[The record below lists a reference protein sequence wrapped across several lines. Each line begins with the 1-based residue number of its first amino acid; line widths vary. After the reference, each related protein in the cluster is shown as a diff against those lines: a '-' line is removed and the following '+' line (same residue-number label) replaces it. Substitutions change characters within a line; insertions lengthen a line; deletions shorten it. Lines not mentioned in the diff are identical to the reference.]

1 MPHSDIRV
9 CAVTKRYR
17 GSATSAL
24 RGVDID
30 ARRGEFLGLLG
41 PNGAGKT
48 TLLSIITGVLRPS
61 TGTVEVR
68 GAGMHAD
75 RRRAL
80 SAMGFVPQEIALY
93 GTLTARENLAYFG
106 RLQGLD
112 RATLAARSA
121 ELLERTG
128 LATRADEPVRQWSGG
143 MQRRLNL
150 ITALLHDPAVLV
162 LDEPTVGI
170 DVQSR
175 TAIWEELQA
184 INARGTTVLY
194 SSHHLEEAERLCS
207 RVVIIDHG
215 QVAGEIADMRTRSG
229 QERLEETFLRIT
241 GRALRDDPA

>member
-1 MPHSDIRV
+1 MEQPDIRV
-9 CAVTKRYR
+9 RSVTKRYR
-17 GSATSAL
+17 GAASEAL

-30 ARRGEFLGLLG
+30 VLPGEFFGLLG

-48 TLLSIITGVLRPS
+48 TLLSIITGVLGPT
-61 TGTVEVR
+61 TGSVEVKGVTMR
-68 GAGMHAD
+68 ANKG
-75 RRRAL
+75 RAL
-80 SAMGFVPQEIALY
+80 SMMGFVPQEIALY
-93 GTLTARENLAYFG
+93 GTLTARENLDYFG
-106 RLQGLD
+106 RLLGLD
-112 RATLAARSA
+112 RSTLRERGS

-128 LATRADEPVRQWSGG
+128 LSARASEPVRQWSGG

-150 ITALLHDPAVLV
+150 ITALLHAPAVLV

-175 TAIWEELQA
+175 AAIWELLEE
-184 INARGTTVLY
+184 INRTGTTVLY

-207 RVVIIDHG
+207 RVTIIDHG
-215 QVAGEIADMRTRSG
+215 RVAGEIADMRSRSG